1 VEKSACKISGTAKD
15 GGTVAADVETVVIGA
30 GVVGLAIARA
40 LALKGREVLVLERHD
55 RIGSETSSR
64 NSEVIHAGLYYPPG
78 SLRAKLCVAG
88 KEQLYAFCTENG
100 VAHRR
105 CGKLLVATQEPEIA
119 KLEAIAKTAGANGVT
134 DLSRLSAEDARALEP
149 EVACVAAYFS
159 PSTGVV
165 DSHGL
170 MLALEGHLTA
180 KGGQVVLN
188 ANATQLA
195 QVEGVGFAIGIVSS
209 GETSRLTAKTLVLA
223 AGFGGT
229 ALGRTLTYEPG
240 YTVPETYPAKG
251 HYFSLAGRVPFR
263 HLVYPMPQGAWLGVH
278 LTLDVAGRAKF
289 GPDIE
294 WKDAVTYDFEDAD
307 GKRRAGFE
315 AEIRRYWPGLPDG
328 ALQPDYVGVRPK
340 IYRQGEPVADFAIH
354 GPAQHGVPGLVA
366 LYGIESPGL
375 TSSLAIGD
383 YVAALLADPQATR

>member
-1 VEKSACKISGTAKD
+1 M
-15 GGTVAADVETVVIGA
+15 AADVETVVVGA

-40 LALKGREVLVLERHD
+40 LALKGQEVLVLERHD

-78 SLRAKLCVAG
+78 SLRARLCVAG
-88 KEQLYAFCTENG
+88 KKQLYAFCAENG
-100 VAHRR
+100 VAHSR
-105 CGKLLVATQEPEIA
+105 CGKLLVATQDAEIA
-119 KLEAIAKTAGANGVT
+119 KLETIAKTASANGVN
-134 DLSRLSAEDARALEP
+134 DLRRMSAEEARALEP
-149 EVACVAAYFS
+149 EVACVAAYLS

-188 ANATQLA
+188 ASATRLA
-195 QVEGVGFAIGIVSS
+195 QREGVGFEIGIDSG
-209 GETSRLTAKTLVLA
+209 GETSRLTAKILVLA
-223 AGFGGT
+223 AGFGAT
-229 ALGRTLTYEPG
+229 QLGRTLAYKPG

-251 HYFSLAGRVPFR
+251 HYFSLSGRAPFR

-294 WKDAVTYDFEDAD
+294 WKDAVSYDFEDAD
-307 GKRRAGFE
+307 GARRARFE
-315 AEIRRYWPGLPDG
+315 AEIRRYWPGLPED

-340 IYRQGEPVADFAIH
+340 IYREGEPVADFAIH
-354 GPAQHGVPGLVA
+354 GPAAHGVPGLVA

-383 YVAALLADPQATR
+383 TVAALLA

>member
-1 VEKSACKISGTAKD
+1 M
-15 GGTVAADVETVVIGA
+15 AADVETVVVGA

-40 LALKGREVLVLERHD
+40 LALKGQEVLVLERHD

-88 KEQLYAFCTENG
+88 KQLLYRFCAENG
-100 VAHRR
+100 VAHTR
-105 CGKLLVATQEPEIA
+105 CGKLLVATQDAEIA
-119 KLEAIAKTAGANGVT
+119 KLEGIAKTAHANGVD
-134 DLSRLSAEDARALEP
+134 DLTRLSAAEARALEP
-149 EVACVAAYFS
+149 EVACVAAYLS
-159 PSTGVV
+159 PSTGVI

-170 MLALEGHLTA
+170 MLALEGHLTSR
-180 KGGQVVLN
+180 GGQVVLN
-188 ANATQLA
+188 TSAASLA
-195 QVEGVGFAIGIVSS
+195 QVEGVGFEIAIDSGDEASS
-209 GETSRLTAKTLVLA
+209 LSAKNLVLA

-229 ALGRTLTYEPG
+229 ALGRTLAYQPG
-240 YTVPETYPAKG
+240 YTVPETVPAKG
-251 HYFSLAGRVPFR
+251 HYFSLTGRAPFR

-278 LTLDVAGRAKF
+278 LTLDVSGRAKF

-294 WKDAVTYDFEDAD
+294 WKDAVSYDFEDA
-307 GKRRAGFE
+307 GGARRARFE
-315 AEIRRYWPGLPDG
+315 AEIRRYWPGLPEG

-340 IYRQGEPVADFAIH
+340 IYAQGEPVADFAIH
-354 GPAQHGVPGLVA
+354 GPAEHGVPRLVA

-383 YVAALLADPQATR
+383 HVAALLA